1 MQNFHQLPAAAS
13 GTIAIGGNRKVHR
26 MGFGAMRL
34 AGTGSWGPPADKQ
47 ECLAVLRRAVELGVN
62 FIDAADCYGPH
73 VSEDL
78 IAEAL
83 YPYPKHLIIATKGG
97 LEHPAPHVW
106 IPNGRPEH
114 LREALEGSLRRLKL
128 DRIELYQL
136 HRIDPDVP
144 LEDSIGEIARLRS
157 EGKILHIGIANV
169 DAALLA
175 RARKI
180 APIVTVLNRL
190 NPTDPASEKLI
201 DYCEHEGIA
210 YIHWAPLGKDT
221 LSSSEILNEVAQK
234 HNATASQIVLAWL
247 LRRSGII
254 LPIPGTSSVKHL
266 EENVAGTTIPLTL
279 EEFKALRNTQHQNR
293 AI

>member
-1 MQNFHQLPAAAS
+1 MQNFRQLPAAAS
-13 GTIAIGGNRKVHR
+13 GTIAIGGNRSVHR
-26 MGFGAMRL
+26 LGFGAMRL
-34 AGTGSWGPPADKQ
+34 AGKGSWGAPENKA
-47 ECLAVLRRAVELGVN
+47 EGIAVLRRAIELGVN
-62 FIDAADCYGPH
+62 FIDTADSYGPY
-73 VSEDL
+73 VSEEL

-83 YPYPKHLIIATKGG
+83 YPYPKHLVIATKGG
-97 LEHPAPHVW
+97 FERPGPDVW
-106 IPNGRPEH
+106 LPNGRPEH

-128 DRIELYQL
+128 ERIELYQL
-136 HRIDPDVP
+136 HRIDPNIP

-157 EGKILHIGIANV
+157 EGKIRHIGIANV
-169 DAALLA
+169 DAAQLA

-221 LSSSEILNEVAQK
+221 LSSSTTLNDIAQK
-234 HNATASQIVLAWL
+234 HHVTPSQIVLAWL

-254 LPIPGTSSVKHL
+254 LPIPSTSSVKHL
-266 EENVAGTTIPLTL
+266 EENVASATIPLSI
-279 EEFKALRNTQHQNR
+279 EEFKALRSTQQ
-293 AI
+293 

>member
-1 MQNFHQLPAAAS
+1 MENFHQLPAAAG
-13 GTIAIGGNRKVHR
+13 GTIAIGGNRTVHR
-26 MGFGAMRL
+26 LGFGAMRL
-34 AGTGSWGPPADKQ
+34 AGEGSWGQPENKA
-47 ECLAVLRRAVELGVN
+47 ESLAVLRRAIELGVN
-62 FIDAADCYGPH
+62 FIDTADSYGPH
-73 VSEDL
+73 VSEEL

-83 YPYPKHLIIATKGG
+83 YPYPKHLVIATKCG
-97 LEHPAPHVW
+97 LEHPDRDTW

-144 LEDSIGEIARLRS
+144 LEESIGEIARLRS
-157 EGKILHIGIANV
+157 EGKIHHIGISNV
-169 DAALLA
+169 DASQLA

-210 YIHWAPLGKDT
+210 YIHWAPLGKST
-221 LSSSEILNEVAQK
+221 LLSSSTTLNEIAQK
-234 HNATASQIVLAWL
+234 HNVTPNQIVLAWL
-247 LRRSGII
+247 LRRSGMI

-266 EENVAGTTIPLTL
+266 EENVASATIPLSI
-279 EEFKALRNTQHQNR
+279 EEFKALRSTQR
-293 AI
+293 